1 MRLSF
6 LILTLV
12 LSLSSGAPAFAVW
25 GVLDEVPGATVVL
38 PFFEVGINAA
48 QNPQDTLPVIYNRG
62 TDPVIVHWEAYDIDG
77 NAILSGTETI
87 IDAGS
92 WSFSMRSLIDLNA
105 SALDRAALT
114 DGDFY
119 RGFMTIDA
127 VTVGTFLP
135 PFDANYPFRASNV
148 LLGYAYYARLAQGS
162 ANGLTLPTL
171 EHTASPPA
179 SVPPR
184 IRGFYAGSDRLEE
197 MDILART
204 CAQEL
209 IEGDGCS
216 NPDLTA
222 TIRSRVFQSNQI
234 NGRTRIIVFA
244 WDTTRPDQGG
254 PSAICSVLGSCATD
268 YNYQRFRENAVV
280 ADSGTLRLDHV
291 VNIIET
297 GQGAV
302 APGQFVIR
310 NVEDPSGDL
319 QLFAFSFNAAQPA
332 GNPNT
337 NWDAI
342 FVSSILP

>member
-1 MRLSF
+1 MRFSF
-6 LILTLV
+6 LILTLAF
-12 LSLSSGAPAFAVW
+12 SLSFALPSFGVW

-38 PFFEVGINAA
+38 PFFEVGIDAT

-62 TDPVIVHWEAYDIDG
+62 SNPVIVHWEAYDIDG

-135 PFDANYPFRASNV
+135 PFDANYPFRASNI

-171 EHTASPPA
+171 EYTAAS
-179 SVPPR
+179 SVPLR
-184 IRGFYAGSDRLEE
+184 IRGFYAGDDRLEE
-197 MDILART
+197 MDIFART

-216 NPDLTA
+216 NTDQTA
-222 TIRSRVFQSNQI
+222 TIRSRVFQSSQI
-234 NGRTRIIVFA
+234 NGRTRVIVFA

-254 PSAICSVLGSCATD
+254 PSAICAVLGDCATD
-268 YNYQRFRENAVV
+268 YNYQRFRENAEV

-297 GQGAV
+297 DEGDI
-302 APGQFVIR
+302 APGEFVIR

-319 QLFAFSFNAAQPA
+319 QLFAFSFNSAQPA
-332 GNPNT
+332 NNPNT